1 VSLAA
6 DLRALAALR
15 EYPDAEL
22 AVLVAAAVEQR
33 LAPGATLCREG
44 EPGRSCFL
52 LVSGEAQVLRATA
65 EGDRPLATIGPGA
78 FVGQI
83 ALVDRGPRS
92 ATVRAVTACVAL
104 ELSRDAFEQ
113 LLAACS
119 PLALR
124 FQESIAAAG
133 IRQLRQATAGLAR
146 LLAQAEARRPAAA
159 AVATAAAATGAATP
173 ARDGAVLAYIQTAA
187 AEWGVSLEDLD
198 AVEVVAFDG
207 VENRG
212 ARRPR

>member
-6 DLRALAALR
+6 ALRALAPLR
-15 EYPDAEL
+15 DYPDAEL
-22 AVLVAAAVEQR
+22 AVLAAAAVELR
-33 LAPGATLCREG
+33 VAPGATLCREG

-52 LVSGEAQVLRATA
+52 LVSGEAEVLRATA
-65 EGDRPLATIGPGA
+65 EGDRALATLGPGA

-92 ATVRAVTACVAL
+92 ATVRALAACVTL

-124 FQESIAAAG
+124 FQESIAVAG

-146 LLAQAEARRPAAA
+146 LLAQAEARRPAAPTA
-159 AVATAAAATGAATP
+159 SATMP

-207 VENRG
+207 IENRG

>member
-1 VSLAA
+1 MSLAA

-104 ELSRDAFEQ
+104 ELSRDAFEK

-124 FQESIAAAG
+124 FQESIAVAG

-159 AVATAAAATGAATP
+159 VATAAATGVATP

>member
-1 VSLAA
+1 MSLAA
-6 DLRALAALR
+6 TLRALGPLR
-15 EYPDAEL
+15 DYPDAEL
-22 AVLVAAAVEQR
+22 EVLATVAVEQR
-33 LAPGATLCREG
+33 VAPGASLCQEG

-65 EGDRPLATIGPGA
+65 EGARALATVGPGA
-78 FVGQI
+78 FIGQI

-92 ATVRAVTACVAL
+92 ATVRALTPCVAL
-104 ELSRDAFEQ
+104 ELSRDAFER

-124 FQESIAAAG
+124 FQESIAVAG

-146 LLAQAEARRPAAA
+146 LLAQAEAQRAAAPVAAPAAA
-159 AVATAAAATGAATP
+159 TTSP
-173 ARDGAVLAYIQTAA
+173 APDGAMLAYIQTAA
-187 AEWGVSLEDLD
+187 AEWGVSLDDLD
-198 AVEVVAFDG
+198 AVKFVTLDG
-207 VENRG
+207 VEARG

>member
-1 VSLAA
+1 MSPAA
-6 DLRALAALR
+6 LRALAALR
-15 EYPDAEL
+15 DYPDAEL
-22 AVLVAAAVEQR
+22 AVLAAAAVEQR
-33 LAPGATLCREG
+33 VAPGAALCREG

-52 LVSGEAQVLRATA
+52 LVSGEAEVLRATA
-65 EGDRPLATIGPGA
+65 GGDRVLAALGPGA

-113 LLAACS
+113 LLAASS

-124 FQESIAAAG
+124 FQESIAVAG
-133 IRQLRQATAGLAR
+133 IRQLRQATAVLAR
-146 LLAQAEARRPAAA
+146 LLAQAEARRPAGP
-159 AVATAAAATGAATP
+159 AVAPAPAADA
-173 ARDGAVLAYIQTAA
+173 AVLAYIQTAA

-198 AVEVVAFDG
+198 AVEVSAFDG
-207 VENRG
+207 IEPRG